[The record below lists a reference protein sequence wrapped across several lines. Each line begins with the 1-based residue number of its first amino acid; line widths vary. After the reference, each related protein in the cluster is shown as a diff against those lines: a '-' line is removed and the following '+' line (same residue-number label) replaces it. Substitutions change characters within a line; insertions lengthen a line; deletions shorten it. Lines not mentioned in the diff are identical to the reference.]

1 LLIVSI
7 LGKTLQFVKFGCRNQ
22 LPKTIDELDLK
33 FIKSLSENSRKT
45 ITQIAKEVG
54 TSRPTAITRINS
66 LAENNII
73 DFRAKINTAK
83 LGFKLISVHFEL
95 QKEEESESILTKL
108 LACPRLLQLFQEV
121 GKNRFSAVMFA
132 ENAETMMSAVECL
145 RTALNANITSWERI
159 ISLAGDSFSL
169 KISLSKSEKTPCG
182 RECGVC
188 ISFQQSECL
197 GCPSTKDYKGPL

>member
-1 LLIVSI
+1 LSCEENSLL
-7 LGKTLQFVKFGCRNQ
+7 KN
-22 LPKTIDELDLK
+22 IDELDLK

-54 TSRPTAITRINS
+54 TSRPTAIARIKS
-66 LAENNII
+66 LAENNIV
-73 DFRAKINTAK
+73 DFGVKINIAK

-95 QKEEESESILTKL
+95 EKWEEAESILAKL
-108 LACPRLLQLFQEV
+108 LICPRLLQLFQEV
-121 GKNRFSAVMFA
+121 GKNRFTAVMFA

-169 KISLSKSEKTPCG
+169 KISLDKGEKTPCG

-197 GCPSTKDYKGPL
+197 GCPSTKEYKGPL